1 MTENHTF
8 SWHALSEEE
17 QESLVGGLGENIL
30 GTSNFFFQ
38 KTDIQTE
45 ADNNLNLG
53 GEESGS
59 QTSKYSFSQITMASS
74 ITFKLPSFPSHGNSV
89 NHVISQIIRGL
100 FS

>member
-17 QESLVGGLGENIL
+17 QEILVGGLGENIL

-38 KTDIQTE
+38 KTDIQTQ
-45 ADNNLNLG
+45 ADNNLSL
-53 GEESGS
+53 GEEESSS

-74 ITFKLPSFPSHGNSV
+74 ITFKLPIFLSHGNNV
-89 NHVISQIIRGL
+89 NHIISEIIRGL